1 LDVNI
6 SSLDVLNHKRL
17 LDSARADPSAVS
29 FQVRPVDVVA
39 GSDLANRPSFGS
51 LDALHHQ
58 VRPAIAAPGG
68 RTHPPTHPPTHTHR
82 VLTRCR
88 RHAQELLHLSP
99 NKASRTLPRPAF
111 GSSPNLQALV
121 LEAEERLEAA
131 GGDRSSAAA
140 AATFYEVTIA
150 SIDQPRLLSRLSES
164 LVRSRPGRP
173 AN

>member
-1 LDVNI
+1 M
-6 SSLDVLNHKRL
+6 
-17 LDSARADPSAVS
+17 
-29 FQVRPVDVVA
+29 
-39 GSDLANRPSFGS
+39 
-51 LDALHHQ
+51 
-58 VRPAIAAPGG
+58 
-68 RTHPPTHPPTHTHR
+68 
-82 VLTRCR
+82 
-88 RHAQELLHLSP
+88 SP